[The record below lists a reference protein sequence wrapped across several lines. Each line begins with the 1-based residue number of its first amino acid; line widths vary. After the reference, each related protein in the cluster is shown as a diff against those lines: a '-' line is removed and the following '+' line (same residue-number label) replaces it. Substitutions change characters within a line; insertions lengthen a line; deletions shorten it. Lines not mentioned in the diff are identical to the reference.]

1 MAHLL
6 TISDIK
12 LERERL
18 INSMAILPLSYKFTD
33 QEKEDLK
40 VIYEDTLKIY
50 DTAIAR
56 NIEVKEFELQPANE
70 NIGIYDIISK
80 RVDFS
85 ILLIIGKPYT
95 AKTHFA
101 KIISEKFNNVQ
112 WIDGRCNINHFS
124 RNWIFEKVSD
134 KTDLIVIEDALHNNT
149 IEHFV
154 FRYFSD
160 SKMTVL
166 RKHKK
171 PIIINTPKLII
182 TANSD
187 NCNLDHLSKSL
198 KRRMLIINL

>member
-18 INSMAILPLSYKFTD
+18 LNSMAILPLSYKFTE

-56 NIEVKEFELQPANE
+56 NIEVKDFELQNV
-70 NIGIYDIISK
+70 NNVGIYDIISK
-80 RVDFS
+80 RVDFK
-85 ILLIIGKPYT
+85 ILLLIGKPYT
-95 AKTHFA
+95 QKTHFA
-101 KIISEKFNNVQ
+101 KRIAENFNSVQ

-124 RNWIFEKVSD
+124 RNWIFEKVTD
-134 KTDLIVIEDALHNNT
+134 KTDLIVIDDALHNNT

-154 FRYFSD
+154 IRYFSD
-160 SKMTVL
+160 SKMRVL
-166 RKHKK
+166 RKHKE
-171 PIIINTPKLII
+171 PIIIDTPKLII
-182 TANSD
+182 TADSD
-187 NCNLDHLSKSL
+187 NCNLDHLSQSL
-198 KRRMLIINL
+198 KRRLLIVNL